1 MNNEHLPE
9 HLPDMILDDEPPK
22 TSPQHDDESHIYRR
36 LKLAKYEK
44 GTSTMLPPYKVQ
56 FTSDISYSGYEETDE
71 KPVVLDL
78 LQLTPELEETLK
90 LGQILE
96 FRAGG
101 EEDEVRL
108 VTSDQSFQV
117 SRVGYSNMLMMCEGV
132 SDRNDTQIHEDC
144 GEIEP
149 KEASCFGIA
158 QQYLEILPDRPSVK
172 CLFENV
178 PIYPDFVEF
187 DRLKEV
193 VRCSD
198 AELSGMVKEYNFF
211 QVEDAVFTIAAQDE
225 IEFIKI
231 LMQTYEFESFE
242 ENGFEL
248 QAIQQLLCPEDADD
262 NEKLIPEFILQGLI
276 QLYRVDVEAGA
287 GLVKID
293 IEKITTRVLQLLL
306 KIAENKISVQ
316 DLLTTFM
323 HESIGGEYLKPIFKT
338 ESIEEVSLDSAGK
351 KTVVHVY
358 SKSSVEEVKNCLQFC
373 SLSMDDGPR
382 SSYLK
387 FIDISL
393 LDDNPKIRF
402 DEVFG
407 IKSRWSEEDLAK
419 VFKQIIHKELK
430 LSALTIKYCRRI
442 TGKSGKTLFVLKN
455 TA

>member
-1 MNNEHLPE
+1 
-9 HLPDMILDDEPPK
+9 
-22 TSPQHDDESHIYRR
+22 
-36 LKLAKYEK
+36 
-44 GTSTMLPPYKVQ
+44 MLPPYKIH

-132 SDRNDTQIHEDC
+132 SDRNDTQIYEDC
-144 GEIEP
+144 GELEP

-172 CLFENV
+172 CLFENIPV
-178 PIYPDFVEF
+178 RGYPDFIEF
-187 DRLKEV
+187 DQLKEV

-198 AELSGMVKEYNFF
+198 AELSGMIKEYNFF
-211 QVEDAVFTIAAQDE
+211 QVEDAVFTVGAQDE

-242 ENGFEL
+242 DNGFEL
-248 QAIQQLLCPEDADD
+248 PAIQQLLCPEDADD

-276 QLYRVDVEAGA
+276 QLYRDVAEPSTNY
-287 GLVKID
+287 VKINR
-293 IEKITTRVLQLLL
+293 EKIATRVLQLML
-306 KIAENKISVQ
+306 KIADNKISVQ
-316 DLLTTFM
+316 DLITTFM
-323 HESIGGEYLKPIFKT
+323 DESIGGEYSKPMFKS
-338 ESIEEVSLDSAGK
+338 ELVEEERLDSAGK
-351 KTVVHVY
+351 KTVVQIY
-358 SKSSVEEVKNCLQFC
+358 SKSAVEEVKNCLKFC
-373 SLSMDDGPR
+373 SLSMD
-382 SSYLK
+382 SYLK
-387 FIDISL
+387 FIDVSL

-402 DEVFG
+402 DEVFR
-407 IKSRWSEEDLAK
+407 IKSRWSEEDLTK
-419 VFKQIIHKELK
+419 VFKQITHKELK

-442 TGKSGKTLFVLKN
+442 TGKNGKKLFVLKN

>member
-1 MNNEHLPE
+1 MNSE
-9 HLPDMILDDEPPK
+9 HLPDMILDDEPPE
-22 TSPQHDDESHIYRR
+22 TSIQKDEDSELYRR
-36 LKLAKYEK
+36 LQLAKYEK
-44 GTSTMLPPYKVQ
+44 GTATMLPPYKVR
-56 FTSDISYSGYEETDE
+56 FTSDIQHSGFDE
-71 KPVVLDL
+71 IDENPVVLDL

-90 LGQILE
+90 LGQVLE
-96 FRAGG
+96 FRAG
-101 EEDEVRL
+101 EKNDEVRL

-132 SDRNDTQIHEDC
+132 SDRNDTQIYEDC

-149 KEASCFGIA
+149 KNASCFGIA
-158 QQYLEILPDRPSVK
+158 QQYLEIVPDRPSVK

-178 PIYPDFVEF
+178 PVYPDFVEF

-198 AELSGMVKEYNFF
+198 AELTEMIQDNNFF
-211 QVEDAVFTIAAQDE
+211 QVEDAVFTISAQDE

-248 QAIQQLLCPEDADD
+248 QAIQQLLCPEGADD

-276 QLYRVDVEAGA
+276 QLYRVVAEPSAPQVSTNF
-287 GLVKID
+287 VKINKD
-293 IEKITTRVLQLLL
+293 KITTRVLQLLL

-323 HESIGGEYLKPIFKT
+323 HESIGGEYLNPMSFEKVET
-338 ESIEEVSLDSAGK
+338 GE
-351 KTVVHVY
+351 KTVQVY
-358 SKSSVEEVKNCLQFC
+358 SKSSVEEVKSCLQFC
-373 SLSMDDGPR
+373 SLSMDDSSK

-402 DEVFG
+402 DQVFG
-407 IKSRWSEEDLAK
+407 IMSRWSEEDLTK
-419 VFKQIIHKELK
+419 VFKQITHKELK

-442 TGKSGKTLFVLKN
+442 TGKNGKNLFVLKN